1 MTFAAWLVDLDPV
14 HSSDALLI
22 VVSVAAAAAILYW
35 FGLIPLAV
43 RVVGFLV
50 RGGIRHGF
58 LVWRRL
64 PSGATWAVFLA
75 VVICLLGAGLLAV
88 PVLPAMTIV
97 CALASLGMGISACL
111 AYTYIDLER
120 YEVGRGYRVV
130 HNPLKGQELAHDL
143 VQYGRVLRAPLLAA
157 AGVAAVGGFALL
169 LRMNAASALRRAPAG
184 AADGSLRLLT
194 EDANLRIRLI
204 AASALLAADHGD
216 ARVAAVVSEAL
227 DDPAARIR
235 KGALHVIDSLGA
247 SGAAFFDHLMERK
260 SREQET
266 ELLEMLNRILERP
279 RPPAVDANPQTGA
292 VGAAPP
298 VLRPLSLDRADR
310 PRL

>member
-1 MTFAAWLVDLDPV
+1 
-14 HSSDALLI
+14 
-22 VVSVAAAAAILYW
+22 
-35 FGLIPLAV
+35 
-43 RVVGFLV
+43 
-50 RGGIRHGF
+50 
-58 LVWRRL
+58 
-64 PSGATWAVFLA
+64 
-75 VVICLLGAGLLAV
+75 
-88 PVLPAMTIV
+88 MTIV

-120 YEVGRGYRVV
+120 YDVGRGYRVV

-143 VQYGRVLRAPLLAA
+143 VQEAECSAPLLAA

-204 AASALLAADHGD
+204 AASALPAADHGD
-216 ARVAAVVSEAL
+216 ARVAAVLSEAL

-235 KGALHVIDSLGA
+235 IGALHRIDSLCT

-266 ELLEMLNRILERP
+266 ELLEMLNRIIERP
-279 RPPAVDANPQTGA
+279 RPPAVDANPQTRA